1 MATKTVALAG
11 ANGPVGKS
19 FAQSILDQG
28 LELRVLARFESIE
41 SSVLQDLASRGASVR
56 GISYEDESSIF
67 EALKGVDVLVSTV
80 APAAM
85 PAQFTLIKA
94 AKAAGVKLFFPSE
107 YGGTYEDP
115 SNDISP
121 FLQLKKTIINTAK
134 QFGLPYAVLSTG
146 GFIDLGLSPVGL
158 NFSEKK
164 VNVWGD
170 GNTKITWT
178 TISST
183 ADWIAN
189 VLKTVPIEQLQNKH
203 LRIQGD
209 AASVNEIIKLWE
221 QKHNVSITPWSCL
234 SPHLMIFQPWQEKL
248 EVIYHPTKE
257 LEERLDADKNDIFA
271 LILREWALGR
281 GEIGGKDN
289 GLYPAWKP
297 DTVESVL

>member
-221 QKHNVSITPWSCL
+221 QKHN
-234 SPHLMIFQPWQEKL
+234 EKL